1 VPGPASILLVTPWAT
16 EPAVVDAPDDPAAVR
31 AGLEPATPRVPET
44 GGRAREQHEGHDCF
58 DLSHARRP
66 SLRAAAFAVYL
77 TRMRMAGG
85 PESELPAQLV
95 PSVEEFQE
103 KREKLNADQGG
114 RLTLEKGDAPEGSQ
128 EGPRGRVGVNRRL
141 RFPCRREEG
150 SLSCSL
156 EGTQG
161 HRGRRAKGR
170 QPPGRLGSRKRGR
183 SRNAE

>member
-1 VPGPASILLVTPWAT
+1 M
-16 EPAVVDAPDDPAAVR
+16 VDAPDDPAAVR

-44 GGRAREQHEGHDCF
+44 GGRAREQHEDHDCF

-85 PESELPAQLV
+85 PESELPPQLV

-114 RLTLEKGDAPEGSQ
+114 RLTLEKGDAPEGCQ
-128 EGPRGRVGVNRRL
+128 EGPQGRVGVNRRL

-161 HRGRRAKGR
+161 HRGRRATGEAAAWKAGLEEEGEVSER
-170 QPPGRLGSRKRGR
+170 GVGTAWRGS
-183 SRNAE
+183 EPLTWP